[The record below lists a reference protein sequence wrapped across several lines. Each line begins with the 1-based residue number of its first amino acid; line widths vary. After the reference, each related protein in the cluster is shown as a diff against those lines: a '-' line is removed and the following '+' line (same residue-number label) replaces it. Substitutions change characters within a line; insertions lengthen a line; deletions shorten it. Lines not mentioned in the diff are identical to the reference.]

1 MAGTWRARR
10 IIKAAVRL
18 TSSVVVVVGG
28 GGACGVAVA
37 TWAVSI
43 LSSRVTTSEKAGR
56 RAGSW
61 AQHCFT
67 RFRISGDAR
76 RSCVRARVGKSQST
90 RPPQA
95 TTSHPTLNAHRAAT
109 PMHGSSQSAA
119 GRPHLALWAL
129 SSGDAQQLRAL
140 RRWPTRCGGVSPASP
155 PPTARANRR
164 SLPPP
169 PPRGARVRQH
179 RLTKQYSNNII

>member
-1 MAGTWRARR
+1 VAGTWRARR

-18 TSSVVVVVGG
+18 TPSVVVVVGG

-109 PMHGSSQSAA
+109 PMHGSSHRAQLADRTCRSGRSPLETRSSSEPCAVGRHVAA
-119 GRPHLALWAL
+119 A
-129 SSGDAQQLRAL
+129 
-140 RRWPTRCGGVSPASP
+140 
-155 PPTARANRR
+155 
-164 SLPPP
+164 
-169 PPRGARVRQH
+169 
-179 RLTKQYSNNII
+179 